1 MQFRM
6 KVKRHRQQCS
16 LLLHSLAI
24 LCAWPLLTSPLQAGD
39 ADAASIIAEGAALT
53 LAASGYTFTEG
64 PATDTEGN
72 VYFTDQ
78 PNDRI
83 LKWSE
88 AGGVAV
94 FMEGA
99 GRSNGLYFDHEGYLV
114 ACADEHNQLLR
125 ISPQQEVE
133 ILLADFEG
141 HKFNGPNDAWVAA
154 DGGIYFTDP
163 YYQREWWTRT
173 EPEMESQNV
182 YFLSPSGQ
190 VSIVDDDLSQPNGII
205 GSTTGQRLYVA
216 DIGAG
221 ITWVYDRATDG
232 KLTNKREFAAM
243 GSDGMT
249 IDLDGNVYLTGDGV
263 TVFNSAGEQIAHIA
277 VDEDWTANVTFGGK
291 DRNILFITAMD
302 SVYTLDMA
310 VTGAH

>member
-1 MQFRM
+1 M
-6 KVKRHRQQCS
+6 KCR
-16 LLLHSLAI
+16 LDI
-24 LCAWPLLTSPLQAGD
+24 D
-39 ADAASIIAEGAALT
+39 
-53 LAASGYTFTEG
+53 
-64 PATDTEGN
+64 
-72 VYFTDQ
+72 
-78 PNDRI
+78 ND
-83 LKWSE
+83 
-88 AGGVAV
+88 
-94 FMEGA
+94 
-99 GRSNGLYFDHEGYLV
+99 GYLV

-125 ISPQQEVE
+125 ISPQREVE
-133 ILLADFEG
+133 VLLTDFEG
-141 HKFNGPNDAWVAA
+141 RKFNGPNDAWVTP

-190 VSIVDDDLSQPNGII
+190 VSMVDDDLVQPNGII
-205 GSTTGQRLYVA
+205 GSVTGKRLYVA

-221 ITWVYDRATDG
+221 ITWVYDLAADG
-232 KLTNKREFAAM
+232 KLANKREFAAM

-263 TVFNSAGEQIAHIA
+263 TVFNSEGDQIAHIA

-302 SVYTLDMA
+302 SVYTLEMA
-310 VTGAH
+310 VSGAR